1 MYSKQG
7 QMVHPNSQ
15 RNYENQRKQFSPRRA
30 DWKEWQ
36 KQIKHGQLSRGNSVS
51 KQQNTDLKGKK
62 KIYIYICIRHRTP
75 EEWFLLIATD
85 YQHEMVLSQERGKT
99 KHNKEELL
107 STHIQI
113 SCTKEFRQ
121 VAHAVLRYSHIS
133 EPNCQYRADQ
143 SKKYT
148 DV

>member
-1 MYSKQG
+1 MEGMAEANKTRSTIT
-7 QMVHPNSQ
+7 
-15 RNYENQRKQFSPRRA
+15 R
-30 DWKEWQ
+30 
-36 KQIKHGQLSRGNSVS
+36 QLSEQAAKHRPE
-51 KQQNTDLKGKK
+51 GKK
-62 KIYIYICIRHRTP
+62 IYIYIYICIRHRTP

-133 EPNCQYRADQ
+133 EPNCQYRVDQ